1 MKLYFLAVSFLSVAN
16 AFSTTKSA
24 SSSSRTGLFA
34 AADQKLKDLVA
45 QQKAD
50 AAMPKESPQLFS
62 DALVDDMKE
71 ILLILEKRVQDG
83 PGAIDSAEVD
93 IFASMTKNVLEEMKA
108 KEYERL
114 EDAKSP
120 GPAAVTLV
128 PEPAV
133 VVAPAPATAPAPA
146 PVAAAP
152 AAVQKEEPK
161 KESMEDGPDY
171 DPQGGQGSLAK
182 GTRNTYIIPGMDEM
196 SSDEYRLALQQTLID
211 QQAERKKAGVYGNRN
226 TWNYLNNLSGDSGV
240 LKDPLE
246 D

>member
-1 MKLYFLAVSFLSVAN
+1 MKIYFLAVSFLSVAN

-24 SSSSRTGLFA
+24 SLSSRTALFA

-83 PGAIDSAEVD
+83 PGAVDSAEVD
-93 IFASMTKNVLEEMKA
+93 RFASMTKNILEEMKE

-120 GPAAVTLV
+120 APAA
-128 PEPAV
+128 
-133 VVAPAPATAPAPA
+133 VAPAPEPAAVAAPAPAPA

-171 DPQGGQGSLAK
+171 DPNGGQGSLAK

-211 QQAERKKAGVYGNRN
+211 QQAERKKAGSYGNRN
-226 TWNYLNNLSGDSGV
+226 TWDYLNNLSGDTGV
-240 LKDPLE
+240 LKRDPLE
-246 D
+246 E